1 MREKTAD
8 GGSGAGSGRSKKATL
23 GEGGL
28 QQESGSGG
36 YRGLRRSSP
45 VTTAIARERDDGTG
59 ATAASGP
66 IRRRM
71 R

>member
-1 MREKTAD
+1 MREKPAGD
-8 GGSGAGSGRSKKATL
+8 GSGTGHGRSKKATL

-28 QQESGSGG
+28 RWASGSGG

-45 VTTAIARERDDGTG
+45 VTTASARERDDGTG
-59 ATAASGP
+59 VATASGP